1 MYTQHF
7 GLTALPF
14 ENSPDPGFFFDHGR
28 HAEVLDLMQDF
39 VSASR
44 GLLVVAGPIGTGKT
58 TLSQMLVKE
67 LPEHVQL
74 IWLVEP
80 PATAK
85 DFVMFVAQELGVP
98 YTYETRLFI
107 IRDLVNRLVE
117 LHASGKRTLII
128 VDEAHLMSAEV
139 LEGVRIMNNFEKGA
153 AKLVHVVLI
162 GQEELLTT
170 LEDPAMRPLRQR
182 ISTII
187 NLGRMSPPVV
197 KAYIEHRL
205 ALAKAPQDIMT
216 PLAIDT
222 VAHVSGGA
230 PRLVNTLCNIA
241 FRNAFVKHSKVVDYE
256 EVFRAAEELGLGK
269 AALHH
274 LINLSNVEQLE
285 TLQAV
290 DLEAWATRIREEVA
304 RERAVVPEQAGTE
317 PTAAASGTAAP
328 AAGAAGASG
337 ASGASGGK
345 GGKGRQAHPRGAS
358 AKTGAPAPGAGSR
371 SWLAPLLL
379 LSLSLAAL
387 AASVYYY
394 GPRLGLDV
402 TEHLQEFKRLVSQLH
417 P

>member
-1 MYTQHF
+1 MYTNYF
-7 GLTALPF
+7 GLSALPF

-39 VSASR
+39 VTTSR

-58 TLSQMLVKE
+58 TLSQMLVRE
-67 LPEHVQL
+67 LPEHIKL

-85 DFVMFVAQELGVP
+85 DFVMFVAQELGVA

-107 IRDLVNRLVE
+107 IRDLVKRLVE

-153 AKLVHVVLI
+153 DKLVHVVLI
-162 GQEELLTT
+162 GQEELLAT

-182 ISTII
+182 ISTTI
-187 NLGRMSPPVV
+187 NLGRMSPPMVR
-197 KAYIEHRL
+197 AYIEHRL
-205 ALAKAPQDIMT
+205 ALAQAPQDLMS

-222 VAHVSGGA
+222 IAHVSGGA

-241 FRNAFVKHSKVVDYE
+241 FRNAYVKKTKVVDYE
-256 EVFRAAEELGLGK
+256 EAFRAAEELGLGK

-274 LINLSNVEQLE
+274 LINLSSDAQLE
-285 TLQAV
+285 TLKAV
-290 DLEAWATRIREEVA
+290 DLEAWASRIREEVA
-304 RERAVVPEQAGTE
+304 REKAAARESGGAVV
-317 PTAAASGTAAP
+317 S
-328 AAGAAGASG
+328 AAGEAGAS
-337 ASGASGGK
+337 S
-345 GGKGRQAHPRGAS
+345 S
-358 AKTGAPAPGAGSR
+358 ATAPGKLRDARRHGAGMAQAGQSGQSGQSGR
-371 SWLAPLLL
+371 TTRPWLMPLLL
-379 LSLSLAAL
+379 LGLSLATL

-402 TEHLQEFKRLVSQLH
+402 TQHLMEFKRLVSLLH